1 MFSLRSASGCLALCA
16 FLGGQAV
23 AQPLYYNTSSATQS
37 QNRLNS
43 VATNGSANTVLFT
56 AGGAV
61 SRCTSMAVDALNGKL
76 FFIDGPSNSI
86 WGADLNGAG
95 PTLIKTGLNG
105 YPTDL
110 ALDVLN
116 QRIYFTTSS
125 TVQSNN
131 TVQTVGYTGAGNSIV
146 FTATG
151 ARGNGVARCTA
162 LAVDPLNA
170 RIFFADAGAS
180 KIWSMNLA
188 GSGLAALATTTNCF
202 PTSLTLD
209 RTNQRVYFTAS
220 STAQATNLIQRVNY
234 NGLGLT
240 TSFTASGGVQRCT
253 ALDLDVA
260 NAVIYLSDAGANTLW
275 RIPLGSGSAAAVLT
289 GLPATAKKVRWFGG
303 PSSRPAPGFTGISL
317 SGTNVVLSAMN
328 GFVGGT
334 YYVLTSTNLTT
345 PLNQWIPV
353 LTNLL
358 GASGSFTLTATN
370 TASLSIRQRFYILA
384 GLGPLRLVDRDGVGE
399 RHFV

>member
-1 MFSLRSASGCLALCA
+1 MLALRSASGCLALCL

-43 VATNGSANTVLFT
+43 VATNGSANAVLFT
-56 AGGAV
+56 ASGAV
-61 SRCTSMAVDALNGKL
+61 SRCTSMAVDALNGNL
-76 FFIDGPSNSI
+76 FFIDGPSHSI
-86 WGADLNGAG
+86 WSANLDGTG
-95 PTLIKTGLNG
+95 PTLIKSGLNG
-105 YPTDL
+105 FPTDL

-125 TVQSNN
+125 TVQSDN
-131 TVQTVGYTGAGNSIV
+131 TVQAMGYTGAGNSIL

-151 ARGNGVARCTA
+151 APGNGAARCTA
-162 LAVDPLNA
+162 LAVDPQNA
-170 RIFFADAGAS
+170 KIFIADAGAS

-188 GSGLAALATTTNCF
+188 GSGLAALATTANCF
-202 PTSLTLD
+202 PTSLALD
-209 RTNQRVYFTAS
+209 TTNQRVYFTAGS
-220 STAQATNLIQRVNY
+220 AAQATNFIQRVNY
-234 NGLGLT
+234 DGLGLT
-240 TSFTASGGVQRCT
+240 TSFTASGSVQRCT
-253 ALDLDVA
+253 ALDLDLP

-275 RIPLGSGSAAAVLT
+275 RMPLGGGSATAVLT

-303 PSSRPAPGFTGISL
+303 PSSRPAPGLTGINL
-317 SGTNVVLSAMN
+317 SGTNVVLSATN

-358 GASGSFTLTATN
+358 GASGSFTMTTTN
-370 TASLSIRQRFYILA
+370 TASLSTRQQFYILA
-384 GLGPLRLVDRDGVGE
+384 VR
-399 RHFV
+399 

>member
-1 MFSLRSASGCLALCA
+1 MFALRSASGCLALCL

-43 VATNGSANTVLFT
+43 VATNGSANAVLFT
-56 AGGAV
+56 ASGAV
-61 SRCTSMAVDALNGKL
+61 SRCTSMAVDALSGKL
-76 FFIDGPSNSI
+76 FFIDGPSHSI
-86 WGADLNGAG
+86 WSANLDGTG
-95 PTLIKTGLNG
+95 PTLIKSGLNG
-105 YPTDL
+105 FPTDL

-125 TVQSNN
+125 TVQSDN
-131 TVQTVGYTGAGNSIV
+131 TVQAIGYTGAGNSV
-146 FTATG
+146 LFTATG
-151 ARGNGVARCTA
+151 APGNGAARCTA
-162 LAVDPLNA
+162 LAVDTRNA
-170 RIFFADAGAS
+170 KIFIADAGAS

-188 GSGLAALATTTNCF
+188 GSGLTALATTANCF
-202 PTSLTLD
+202 PTSLALD
-209 RTNQRVYFTAS
+209 TTNQRVYFTAGS
-220 STAQATNLIQRVNY
+220 AAQATNFIQRVNY
-234 NGLGLT
+234 DGLGLT
-240 TSFTASGGVQRCT
+240 TSFTASGSVQRCT
-253 ALDLDVA
+253 ALDLDLA

-275 RIPLGSGSAAAVLT
+275 RMPLGGGSATAVLT

-303 PSSRPAPGFTGISL
+303 PSSRPAPGLTGINL
-317 SGTNVVLSAMN
+317 SGTNVVLSATN

-358 GASGSFTLTATN
+358 GASGSFTLTTTN
-370 TASLSIRQRFYILA
+370 TASLGIRQQFYILA
-384 GLGPLRLVDRDGVGE
+384 VR
-399 RHFV
+399 